1 MHVSKAAAIVSAK
14 RLSNHPNRHPLI
26 IIIFELTPRYTEERG
41 RVGVDIMFRELK
53 VAGYISNCAGYADE
67 IFNSTF
73 MEAYEAEHGQWDCIF
88 EKKHQT
94 TG

>member
-1 MHVSKAAAIVSAK
+1 MSEAAAIVSAK
-14 RLSNHPNRHPLI
+14 RLLNDPNRHPLI
-26 IIIFELTPRYTEERG
+26 IIIIELTPRYTEERG
-41 RVGVDIMFRELK
+41 GVGVDIMFRELK
-53 VAGYISNCAGYADE
+53 IAEYISDCAGYADE
-67 IFNSTF
+67 TFNSTF